1 METDLRRVTEAIK
14 NKRISKIKL
23 LGDSITHGVGGT
35 GYCTNGE
42 VFVDKY
48 ARNPN
53 GYCWAKLF
61 KEHVEEKYGCMVVN
75 NGCSGTKIEFIIE
88 HFDALVDDS
97 DDLIICAI
105 GTNNR
110 HQSKNTG
117 ERKTREQF
125 GKTFYDN
132 ILLLNKKLRQKEK
145 QVIFLAN
152 LSASEKN
159 EKDGEEYWR
168 ILHMDDINRIYKA
181 AQEKAGFLFISLY
194 DAFTEYLKERNEK
207 IDEYLK
213 DGLHPNDKGYKAIFE
228 LLCKEMQI

>member
-1 METDLRRVTEAIK
+1 MQSNLTRITEEIK
-14 NKRISKIKL
+14 GKKISKIKL
-23 LGDSITHGVGGT
+23 LGDSITHGAGGT

-42 VFVDKY
+42 IFVGNY

-61 KEHVEEKYGCMVVN
+61 KEYVEEKYDCSVVN

-97 DDLIICAI
+97 DELVICAI

-110 HQSKNTG
+110 HQYKNAG

-125 GKTFYDN
+125 AKAFYDN
-132 ILLLNKKLRQKEK
+132 ILLLNKKLQQRGK
-145 QVIFLAN
+145 QVVFLAN
-152 LSASEKN
+152 IPASEKN
-159 EKDGEEYWR
+159 EKEGEDYWR

-181 AQEKAGFLFISLY
+181 AEEKAGILLISMY
-194 DAFTEYLKERNEK
+194 DAFTEYLKSRNEK
-207 IDEYLK
+207 VDVYLK
-213 DGLHPNDKGYKAIFE
+213 DGLHPNDKGYEVIFKLFCKA
-228 LLCKEMQI
+228 MQI